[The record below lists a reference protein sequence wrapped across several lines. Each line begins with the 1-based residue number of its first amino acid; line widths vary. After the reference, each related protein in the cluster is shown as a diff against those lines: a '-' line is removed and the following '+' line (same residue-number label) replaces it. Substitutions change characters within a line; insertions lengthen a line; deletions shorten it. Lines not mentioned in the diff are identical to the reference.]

1 MNKLALLLALSLA
14 VALPASGAD
23 TRIITFEEAMRIA
36 LAGNIEL
43 RQAAN
48 SAETS
53 KVAVSEARMQFVPD
67 LRFGTSTSK
76 NFGRSFDE
84 SEGRIV
90 NQTSRSA
97 SLGVNSGVTLFDG
110 FANTASLRQAKL
122 ESHASDLDLTR
133 ARETVVFTVAS
144 NFLALIQQQEQ
155 LRVRRESLAAEQ
167 VLAEQIKTYVNAG
180 SRTVADLY
188 QQQAN
193 VASAQLAVVE
203 AERATE
209 LARVD
214 LIDTLHLDA
223 GGVYE
228 FERPTDAQLAASGD
242 LPSLEE
248 MLKRSLEQRSD
259 IDAEEARVAAAE
271 QGVRIARS
279 GYWPDVTLSAGYSS
293 AYTSVS
299 PFSFTEQLDQRR
311 GGSVGVNL
319 SLPLFDR
326 RSTAN
331 ATRRAELRT
340 QSERLALDSLRQG
353 ISLQV
358 RRVQLDYRAAQE
370 QFAASEAQQRAADLA
385 LQTVQQRYR
394 AGAAT
399 LVEISQARASQ
410 VQAASSLV
418 SARYNLLFQRT
429 LADYYLGELDPAR
442 YSTAP

>member
-1 MNKLALLLALSLA
+1 MNKHALFLGLLAA
-14 VALPASGAD
+14 ALPAFGAD
-23 TRIITFEEAMRIA
+23 TRIVTFGEAMRVA
-36 LAGNIEL
+36 LEGNIDL
-43 RQAAN
+43 RQATN
-48 SAETS
+48 SAATS

-67 LRFGTSTSK
+67 LRFSTSTSQ
-76 NFGRSFDE
+76 NFGRSFNE
-84 SEGRIV
+84 GEGRIV
-90 NQTSRSA
+90 NQSSRSA

-110 FANTASLRQAKL
+110 FANTASLRQATL
-122 ESHASDLDLTR
+122 ESRASDLDLTR

-167 VLAEQIKTYVNAG
+167 ALAEQIKTYVNAG
-180 SRTVADLY
+180 LRTVADLY

-193 VASAQLAVVE
+193 VASARLALVE
-203 AERATE
+203 TERATE

-214 LIDTLHLDA
+214 LIDTLHLDPA
-223 GGVYE
+223 GIYE
-228 FERPTDAQLAASGD
+228 FERPADGLLASSGD
-242 LPSLEE
+242 LPPLEE
-248 MLKRSLEQRSD
+248 MLTRSMEKRSD

-271 QGVRIARS
+271 QAVRVARS

-299 PFSFTEQLDQRR
+299 PFSFDEQLDQRR
-311 GGSVGVNL
+311 GGAVGLNL
-319 SLPLFDR
+319 SVPLFDR

-340 QSERLALDSLRQG
+340 QSERLVLDSLRQE
-353 ISLQV
+353 IALQV
-358 RRVQLDYRAAQE
+358 RRVELDYRAARE
-370 QFAASEAQQRAADLA
+370 QFTASEAQQRAADLA
-385 LQTVQQRYR
+385 LQTTQQRYR

-418 SARYNLLFQRT
+418 SSRYNLLFQRT

-442 YSTAP
+442 YAAPAP

>member
-1 MNKLALLLALSLA
+1 MNRLALLLALSLA
-14 VALPASGAD
+14 AALPASGAD
-23 TRIITFEEAMRIA
+23 SRIITFGEAIRIA
-36 LAGNIEL
+36 LEGNIDL
-43 RQAAN
+43 RLVEN
-48 SAETS
+48 SAAAS

-67 LRFGTSTSK
+67 LRLGTSTAK
-76 NFGRSFDE
+76 NFGRSFNE

-90 NQTSRSA
+90 NETSRSA
-97 SLGVNSGVTLFDG
+97 TVGVSSGVTLFNG
-110 FANTASLRQAKL
+110 FANSATLRQATL
-122 ESHASDLDLTR
+122 ESRASDLDLAR

-144 NFLALIQQQEQ
+144 NFLSLIQQQEQ

-167 VLAEQIKTYVNAG
+167 ALAEQIQTYVNAG

-193 VASAQLAVVE
+193 VASAQLTMVE
-203 AERATE
+203 AERASE

-214 LIDTLHLDA
+214 LIDTLHLDPS
-223 GGVYE
+223 GVYE
-228 FERPTDAQLAASGD
+228 FERPADAQLASSGD
-242 LPSLEE
+242 LPALDDMLE
-248 MLKRSLEQRSD
+248 RSLGQRSD

-271 QGVRIARS
+271 QGVRVARS
-279 GYWPDVTLSAGYSS
+279 GYWPDVTLSAGYDS
-293 AYTSVS
+293 AYTSVL
-299 PFSFTEQLDQRR
+299 PFSFGEQLDQRR
-311 GGSVGVNL
+311 GGSVGLNL
-319 SLPLFDR
+319 SIPLFDR

-340 QSERLALDSLRQG
+340 QGERLLLDGLRQD
-353 ISLQV
+353 IALQV
-358 RRVQLDYRAAQE
+358 RRVELDYRAARE
-370 QFAASEAQQRAADLA
+370 QFAASQAQQRAADLA
-385 LQTVQQRYR
+385 LETTQQRYR

-399 LVEISQARASQ
+399 LVEISQSRASQ

>member
-1 MNKLALLLALSLA
+1 MNRTALLCALLLVA
-14 VALPASGAD
+14 ALPAVAAD
-23 TRIITFEEAMRIA
+23 TRIISFEEAMRIA
-36 LAGNIEL
+36 LDGNISL
-43 RQAAN
+43 RQAQN
-48 SAETS
+48 SAATS

-67 LRFGTSTSK
+67 LRFSTSTSQ

-110 FANTASLRQAKL
+110 FANTASLKQATL
-122 ESHASDLDLTR
+122 ESRASDLDLTR
-133 ARETVVFTVAS
+133 ARETVIFTVAS

-167 VLAEQIKTYVNAG
+167 ALAEQIKTYVNAG

-193 VASAQLAVVE
+193 VASAQLTMVE

-214 LIDTLHLDA
+214 LIDTLHLDPA
-223 GGVYE
+223 GIYE
-228 FERPTDAQLAASGD
+228 FERPADAQLASTGE
-242 LPSLEE
+242 LPPLDE
-248 MLKRSLEQRSD
+248 MLARSMDKRSD
-259 IDAEEARVAAAE
+259 IEAEEARVAAAE
-271 QGVRIARS
+271 QGVRVARS

-299 PFSFTEQLDQRR
+299 PFDFAEQLDQRR
-311 GGSVGVNL
+311 GGAVGL
-319 SLPLFDR
+319 SLSVPIFDR

-340 QSERLALDSLRQG
+340 QGERLALESLKQS
-353 ISLQV
+353 IALEV
-358 RRVQLDYRAAQE
+358 RRVQLDYRAARE
-370 QFAASEAQQRAADLA
+370 QFSASEAQQRAADLA
-385 LQTVQQRYR
+385 LQAVQQRYR

-399 LVEISQARASQ
+399 LVEVSQARASQ

-442 YSTAP
+442 YATP